1 MTDEFRGWRWDREDA
16 AAGRQAL
23 VLHRWGHVIRCD
35 HQGLLIDGDRVDTV
49 PLYQPVPVA
58 KGEAEPA
65 PIELG
70 DDGRLLYRGRHVAT
84 FSPPLP
90 GTFGPGPYDLY
101 AAQTPYPRRTALG
114 RSTAA

>member
-1 MTDEFRGWRWDREDA
+1 MTDEFRSWRWDREDA

-23 VLHRWGHVIRCD
+23 VLTRWGHVIRCD

-58 KGEAEPA
+58 KGEVEPA

-70 DDGRLLYRGRHVAT
+70 EDGRLLYRGRHVAT
-84 FSPPLP
+84 FSPPSP
-90 GTFGPGPYDLY
+90 GTYGPGPYDLH
-101 AAQTPYPRRTALG
+101 ADQTPSPRRTALG